1 MGFLNEK
8 NGINNEIA
16 ILMEEVSKLVS
27 EAQCV
32 NLELV
37 NAEKEVLNEVE
48 IRFNEVIV
56 TDHYMAYGV
65 NNYKITFSKTL
76 FGADVNFLCAIS
88 QGKNYQCI
96 ENFLKIPKNRVKN
109 CFLINKDTFKP
120 MIVLHIY
127 YVVDK
132 MVYIEN
138 KDAIFHELEHC
149 FQYAMRLKN
158 IENYNPLLNDKTNY
172 ETALKMMESND
183 VYEKYVGVVYYLSD
197 YSEQDAIVQGLQ
209 GELQGLKSF
218 FVYDKYED
226 SKTRV
231 YLENLENGIRFL
243 KKRFLKNK
251 SKYKANEVCKKLGLT
266 CEQLI
271 NIGENALQRLRT
283 KIGKVISF
291 YTFNPLDEM
300 VRKPLFNK
308 VIDETLEDIRK

>member
-1 MGFLNEK
+1 MGFLSKE
-8 NGINNEIA
+8 NGPCEEMSII
-16 ILMEEVSKLVS
+16 MEEVSKLVT

-37 NAEKEVLNEVE
+37 NTEKEVLNEVE
-48 IRFNEVIV
+48 IKFNEVIV

-76 FGADVNFLCAIS
+76 FGVDVKFLCAIS

-96 ENFLKIPKNRVKN
+96 ENFLKIH
-109 CFLINKDTFKP
+109 KDTVKP

-138 KDAIFHELEHC
+138 KDAIFHELEYC

-183 VYEKYVGVVYYLSD
+183 VYEKYVGIVYYLSD

-300 VRKPLFNK
+300 ARKPLFNK

>member
-1 MGFLNEK
+1 M
-8 NGINNEIA
+8 NNED
-16 ILMEEVSKLVS
+16 S
-27 EAQCV
+27 
-32 NLELV
+32 
-37 NAEKEVLNEVE
+37 
-48 IRFNEVIV
+48 
-56 TDHYMAYGV
+56 
-65 NNYKITFSKTL
+65 
-76 FGADVNFLCAIS
+76 
-88 QGKNYQCI
+88 
-96 ENFLKIPKNRVKN
+96 
-109 CFLINKDTFKP
+109 
-120 MIVLHIY
+120 
-127 YVVDK
+127 
-132 MVYIEN
+132 
-138 KDAIFHELEHC
+138 IFHELEHLY
-149 FQYAMRLKN
+149 QYIMKKRN
-158 IENYNPLLNDKTNY
+158 IKNYNPLLTDKTNY

-183 VYEKYVGVVYYLSD
+183 VYEKYVGIVYYLSD
-197 YSEQDAIVQGLQ
+197 YSEHDAIVQGLQ

-300 VRKPLFNK
+300 ARKPLFNK
-308 VIDETLEDIRK
+308 IINETLEDIRK